1 MCDKVQK
8 DKFIKQDT
16 SKFRIMT
23 CEKKARHWWA
33 LEGRGDGRTFGASV
47 FVSDSYSV
55 FVALRR
61 PGYAL
66 QILAMYGQGRNLR
79 MPLPSFSTSTQGE
92 KYMLLMGL
100 TKPTMRM
107 GSCCCCCC
115 MCCWCCCLLS
125 IVRCH
130 LSVLSCMLYMYVYVV
145 LYELYVLYVFH
156 VLYELY
162 VLLLLLL

>member
-55 FVALRR
+55 SVALRR

-66 QILAMYGQGRNLR
+66 QILAMFGQGRNLR

-100 TKPTMRM
+100 TKP
-107 GSCCCCCC
+107 
-115 MCCWCCCLLS
+115 
-125 IVRCH
+125 IVRCQ
-130 LSVLSCMLYMYVYVV
+130 LNVVYVCICCIV
-145 LYELYVLYVFH
+145 
-156 VLYELY
+156 
-162 VLLLLLL
+162 